1 METGEMEPKFYSDL
15 TSFQVTLYNLNYG
28 TTVNAA
34 KVTIEVESIA
44 IAPNP
49 VAIEK
54 LSASQS

>member
-1 METGEMEPKFYSDL
+1 MEPKFYSDL